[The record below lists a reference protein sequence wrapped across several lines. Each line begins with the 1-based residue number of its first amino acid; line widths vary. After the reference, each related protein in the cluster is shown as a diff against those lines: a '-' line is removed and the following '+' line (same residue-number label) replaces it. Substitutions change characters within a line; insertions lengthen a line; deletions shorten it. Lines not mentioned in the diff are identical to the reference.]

1 MNPEHR
7 TYHPLGRAAI
17 LPLLVFL
24 ALLAT
29 RLPAPAAPDGHAL
42 HLDATAPRQTV
53 DGFGASTAWHAANM
67 PRLTPETFDRVNE
80 ILWGTGPG
88 SIGLNIHRMRVTTY
102 ISHSAEHRFD
112 WEDEKFLRDISTI
125 RKIQDR
131 YDPVLMAVPWTPP
144 AWMKDNAARKGGG
157 RLLPEH
163 YRDYAEWLAEYILTL
178 RERFGIEID
187 IFSVQNEPGKK
198 RWESCEWT
206 TAELA
211 TFIREHL
218 KPAFDERDI
227 DLPIMINE
235 ETNWHS
241 RMIDPLLD
249 DPVIGDWVDYAA
261 AHLYWGSHQ
270 NPRPFEKAEAMGK
283 RVWMTEFMLENHLYP
298 KGGRPDPLERAVHHA
313 MVMRDTFVDARVNA
327 YLFWWAITTLNKT
340 EQSLLRADFDSD
352 SDPIESFE
360 IHPYVHTLAQYARF
374 VAPGDRVLLVEDA
387 APTDGF
393 AAVAFSAPKGG
404 RLAVVLINRTDQP
417 VERQLHLK
425 GAPTASLTP
434 HLTDH
439 NHEVAR
445 LPDLTAASDGSFT
458 VTVPPV
464 SVLTLVAE
472 TNPN

>member
-1 MNPEHR
+1 M
-7 TYHPLGRAAI
+7 I
-17 LPLLVFL
+17 SPLLSLIVFL
-24 ALLAT
+24 AALLSSHAAGDA
-29 RLPAPAAPDGHAL
+29 PALRVDPAAP
-42 HLDATAPRQTV
+42 RQAI

-80 ILWGTGPG
+80 ILWGEGPG
-88 SIGLNIHRMRVTTY
+88 GIGLDIHRMRVTTY
-102 ISHSAEHRFD
+102 ISDSAEHRFD
-112 WEDEKFLRDISTI
+112 WENEKFLRDISTV

-157 RLLPEH
+157 RLLPAH

-178 RERFGIEID
+178 RKRFGVEID

-218 KPAFDERDI
+218 KPVFDEHGI

-235 ETNWHS
+235 ETNWHT
-241 RMIDPLLD
+241 RMIDPLLN

-261 AHLYWGSHQ
+261 AHLYWGSHK

-298 KGGRPDPLERAVHHA
+298 KGERPDPLERAIHHA
-313 MVMRDTFVDARVNA
+313 MVMRDSFADARVNA
-327 YLFWWAITTLNKT
+327 YLFWWAITTLNKPV
-340 EQSLLRADFDSD
+340 QSLLRADFASD
-352 SDPIESFE
+352 SDAIDHFE

-374 VAPGDRVLLVEDA
+374 VEPGDRVLVIDEEKPTEGFGGIGFT
-387 APTDGF
+387 APDG
-393 AAVAFSAPKGG
+393 S
-404 RLAVVLINRTDQP
+404 RLAVVLVNRTEAA
-417 VERQLHLK
+417 VNRTLHIE
-425 GAPTASLTP
+425 GFTGASLSP
-434 HLTDH
+434 YLTDAD
-439 NHEVAR
+439 HEVAP
-445 LPDLTAASDGSFT
+445 LPALERADDGSFNLT
-458 VTVPPV
+458 LPPV
-464 SVLTLVAE
+464 SVLTVVAE
-472 TNPN
+472 KKPSGRRF